1 MKRKRQIES
10 CKVYKHKARLN
21 LGGHK
26 QEYRVH
32 YHETYSPVVR
42 WTSIRLMLILSIIC
56 RWSTQQF
63 DFVMAYPQADISTNH
78 VYIEIPKGFE
88 FEGSQDT
95 HCLHVLKNIYSGK
108 DPRRTWNQYLVKGLK
123 ELGFEQS
130 SADECVFYQ
139 GTTTF
144 MVYVDH
150 GILVN
155 PDKEKINCAL
165 RDLQSRFEVQDKGD
179 LSDYLG
185 VKVQK
190 HPDVSIEFTQLQLVD
205 SILDDLQLINH
216 GGSERSKS
224 TNTPA
229 STMARC
235 RRTKGERSLTIPGSI
250 AV

>member
-1 MKRKRQIES
+1 
-10 CKVYKHKARLN
+10 
-21 LGGHK
+21 
-26 QEYRVH
+26 
-32 YHETYSPVVR
+32 
-42 WTSIRLMLILSIIC
+42 MLIISIIC
-56 RWSTQQF
+56 RWSTWQL

-78 VYIEIPKGFE
+78 MYIEIPKGFK

-95 HCLHVLKNIYSGK
+95 HCLHVLKNIYGGK
-108 DPRRTWNQYLVKGLK
+108 DAGRTWNQYLVKGLK

-130 SADECVFYQ
+130 SADEFVFYQ

-144 MVYVDH
+144 MVYVDD

-155 PDKEKINCAL
+155 PNKEKINSAL
-165 RDLQSRFEVQDKGD
+165 RDLQLRLEVQDKGD

-190 HPDVSIEFTQLQLVD
+190 HTDGSIEFTQPQLVD
-205 SILDDLQLINH
+205 SIWMTYDL
-216 GGSERSKS
+216 S
-224 TNTPA
+224 TMVVVSIQSWPIPPA
-229 STMARC
+229 RMMARC